1 MGYTE
6 SYACGV
12 QIRPHSEA
20 RETEAGITEEGC
32 VLKEAHG
39 FGFRREYHNYR
50 TTFKYGKKL
59 RGDEHGN

>member
-12 QIRPHSEA
+12 QVRPLFEA

-39 FGFRREYHNYR
+39 FGFRREYHYNQSPIVNQ
-50 TTFKYGKKL
+50 KGL
-59 RGDEHGN
+59 